1 MKVERTVYKD
11 TSTHVTIA
19 LHNNGVLDLLPMC
32 SKVNLCTFMLC
43 RATIFTEAHL
53 GPIKK

>member
-19 LHNNGVLDLLPMC
+19 LHNNGVLDLLPMY